1 MPDIKNI
8 NTPELSE
15 EQFEKASEY
24 VEQTVNILDMEL
36 QTSGIPIGMFMVGM
50 ARFMGHAIRKA
61 TSALGPEKRQE
72 QLEAF
77 YKIMEANATAGE
89 RGENE
94 DGE

>member
-1 MPDIKNI
+1 MPDTKSI
-8 NTPELSE
+8 NPPELSK
-15 EQFEKASEY
+15 EQFEKAADY

-36 QTSGIPIGMFMVGM
+36 RTSGIPIGMFMVGM

-61 TSALGPEKRQE
+61 TSALGPENRQE

-77 YKIMEANATAGE
+77 FKIMEANATAGE

-94 DGE
+94 DNE

>member
-1 MPDIKNI
+1 MPDTKNI
-8 NTPELSE
+8 NPPELSE
-15 EQFEKASEY
+15 EQFEKAADY

-36 QTSGIPIGMFMVGM
+36 LTSGIPIGMFMVGM

-61 TSALGPEKRQE
+61 TSALVPEKRRE

-77 YKIMEANATAGE
+77 FKIMEANATAGE

-94 DGE
+94 DND

>member
-1 MPDIKNI
+1 MPDIKNTDSKKI
-8 NTPELSE
+8 SDE
-15 EQFEKASEY
+15 EFEKASEY

-61 TSALGPEKRQE
+61 TSALGPERRRE

-77 YKIMEANATAGE
+77 YKIMDANATAGE

-94 DGE
+94 ENE

>member
-1 MPDIKNI
+1 MPDTKNI
-8 NTPELSE
+8 NPPELSE
-15 EQFEKASEY
+15 EQFEKAADY

-36 QTSGIPIGMFMVGM
+36 LTSGIPIGMFMVGM

-61 TSALGPEKRQE
+61 TSALGPEKRRE

-77 YKIMEANATAGE
+77 LKIMEANATAGE

-94 DGE
+94 DND

>member
-1 MPDIKNI
+1 MPDTKNI
-8 NTPELSE
+8 NPPELSE
-15 EQFEKASEY
+15 EQFEKAADY

-36 QTSGIPIGMFMVGM
+36 LTSGIPIGMFMVRM

-61 TSALGPEKRQE
+61 TSALGPEKRRE

-77 YKIMEANATAGE
+77 FKIMEANATAGE

-94 DGE
+94 DND

>member
-1 MPDIKNI
+1 MPDTKNI
-8 NTPELSE
+8 NPPELSE
-15 EQFEKASEY
+15 EQFEKAADY

-36 QTSGIPIGMFMVGM
+36 RTSGIPIGMFMVGM

-77 YKIMEANATAGE
+77 SKIMEANATAEE

-94 DGE
+94 DSE

>member
-1 MPDIKNI
+1 MPDTKNI
-8 NTPELSE
+8 NPPELSE
-15 EQFEKASEY
+15 EQFEKAADY

-36 QTSGIPIGMFMVGM
+36 LTSGIPIGMFMVAM

-61 TSALGPEKRQE
+61 TSALGPEKRRE

-77 YKIMEANATAGE
+77 FKIMEANATAGE

-94 DGE
+94 DND